1 MATGMDGTLPHT
13 LESNKMCDAS
23 TSMGEMTLRA
33 NLGIDITPMTSE
45 SATYTDNVTSETKDA
60 SSQLNATYEAKAPLM
75 HSLGIQSV
83 DSEAA
88 TDMERAAEGTHYN
101 AELLMDLTQ
110 RMGATFRTI
119 TEVCGLSARKY
130 LRSQYL
136 LMIHMNI
143 SN

>member
-33 NLGIDITPMTSE
+33 NLGIDITPLTSE
-45 SATYTDNVTSETKDA
+45 SATYTDNVTSETRDA

-83 DSEAA
+83 DSEAG
-88 TDMERAAEGTHYN
+88 TDVERAAAAAGTNYN
-101 AELLMDLTQ
+101 AEPLMDLTQ
-110 RMGATFRTI
+110 RMEATFRTI
-119 TEVCGLSARKY
+119 TEVCGLSF
-130 LRSQYL
+130 LFQEQL
-136 LMIHMNI
+136 
-143 SN
+143 